1 MEGRV
6 AAMEG
11 HRTCNYGRE
20 EMERQRLAGRTY
32 DMRWISMRCT
42 CALHVCARAYMCTL
56 HYVLLTST
64 LRLN

>member
-20 EMERQRLAGRTY
+20 EMERQRQAGRTY

-42 CALHVCARAYMCTL
+42 CALHVCACICVYTALCAPND
-56 HYVLLTST
+56 TST
-64 LRLN
+64 